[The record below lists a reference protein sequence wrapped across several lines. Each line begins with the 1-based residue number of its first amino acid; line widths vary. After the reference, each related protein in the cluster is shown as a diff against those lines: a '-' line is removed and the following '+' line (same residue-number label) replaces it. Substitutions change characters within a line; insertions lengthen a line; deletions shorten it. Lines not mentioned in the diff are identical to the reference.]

1 MTEQPAAPGGK
12 QPPAAPPQDA
22 AAAAQAA
29 ARERIGK
36 LRAQLAEAEAALPP
50 EPGTVRLRVTEPHDS
65 FTVGGVTVGRD
76 PTPVPAGAVPQLM
89 TAAGDAGVTL
99 EEAPGA

>member
-1 MTEQPAAPGGK
+1 MTEQPAVP
-12 QPPAAPPQDA
+12 PPAAGKPPAVPPPDA
-22 AAAAQAA
+22 A
-29 ARERIGK
+29 RDRVGK
-36 LRAQLAEAEAALPP
+36 LRAQLLEAEAALPV

-65 FTVGGVTVGRD
+65 FTVAGVTVGKD

-89 TAAGDAGVTL
+89 TAAGEAGVTL

>member
-1 MTEQPAAPGGK
+1 MTEQPAT
-12 QPPAAPPQDA
+12 PPAGKSPPASSVPD
-22 AAAAQAA
+22 A

-36 LRAQLAEAEAALPP
+36 LRAQLLEAEAALPP
-50 EPGTVRLRVTEPHDS
+50 EPGTVRLRVTGPHDS
-65 FTVGGVTVGRD
+65 FTVAGVTVGKD

-99 EEAPGA
+99 EEASGA